1 MATLDE
7 LVAALDDLEGDSTT
21 TSVRQPAALR
31 SALRIAVELGLAAS
45 ANDATNHALRATLDA
60 FAQRLA
66 LDEHYAVHPAARP
79 ALHEVAHALAVM
91 DRSPLVGRMDLLQ
104 QAEREVLR
112 HKATGDA
119 DDVLLWATSL
129 LVHGPAAEQTGQP
142 VSA

>member
-7 LVAALDDLEGDSTT
+7 LVAALDDAESQSTT

-31 SALRIAVELGLAAS
+31 SALQIAVRLGLAPN
-45 ANDATNHALRATLDA
+45 ANDATNEALRATLDA

-66 LDEHYAVHPAARP
+66 LDEHYAAHPEARP

-91 DRSPLVGRMDLLQ
+91 DRSPLVDRRDLLK
-104 QAEREVLR
+104 QAETEVLQ
-112 HKATGDA
+112 HKADADA

-129 LVHGPAAEQTGQP
+129 LVHGSRRARQR

>member
-7 LVAALDDLEGDSTT
+7 LVAALDDAESPSTT

-31 SALRIAVELGLAAS
+31 SALQIAVRLGLAPN
-45 ANDATNHALRATLDA
+45 ANDATNEALRATLDA

-66 LDEHYAVHPAARP
+66 LDEHYAAHPEARP

-91 DRSPLVGRMDLLQ
+91 DRSPLVDRRDLLK
-104 QAEREVLR
+104 QAETEVLQ
-112 HKATGDA
+112 HKADADA

-129 LVHGPAAEQTGQP
+129 LVHGSRRARQR